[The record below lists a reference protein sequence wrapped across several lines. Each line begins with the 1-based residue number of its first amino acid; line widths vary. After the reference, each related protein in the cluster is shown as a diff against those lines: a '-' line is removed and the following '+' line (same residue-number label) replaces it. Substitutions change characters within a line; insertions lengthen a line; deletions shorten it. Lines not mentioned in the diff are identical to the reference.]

1 MLCTQPRAGLMTQTL
16 KSPFSYN
23 YTDSSYAREY
33 GTWTMVTG
41 SVFLVPDKNFLC
53 YLLLTH
59 CTGDV
64 EDSGGS
70 EGSGDVLC

>member
-1 MLCTQPRAGLMTQTL
+1 MTQTL

-41 SVFLVPDKNFLC
+41 SVSLVPDSFL
-53 YLLLTH
+53 YFLQLTH
-59 CTGDV
+59 CTSTGEPLAV
-64 EDSGGS
+64 EMLGTEMGG
-70 EGSGDVLC
+70 VFHKV